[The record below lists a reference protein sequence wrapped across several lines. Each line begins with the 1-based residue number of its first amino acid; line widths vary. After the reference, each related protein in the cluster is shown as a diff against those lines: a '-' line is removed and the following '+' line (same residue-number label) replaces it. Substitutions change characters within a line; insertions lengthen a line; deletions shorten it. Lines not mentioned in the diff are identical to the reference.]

1 MDQLVHIAE
10 AVLPDALRHDGGSLR
25 QRQQCSH
32 QRLHIRGE
40 AGVRHSLELERLKLA
55 GARDTQRVVEFLHL
69 AAGRAQLGGDGL
81 HVLRDNVVQR
91 DVPLRDSGGHHI
103 AAGLDLVGNDGVV
116 AAVHLLDAVDLD
128 DVGTGAVYVCTH
140 HIQEIG
146 QIDNVRLTGHVF
158 KNRRAFGQDS
168 GQHGVHR
175 GTDGDRVKK
184 DVSADQMLRPDV
196 DLAVLHGILCTK
208 GGEGFQVLVN
218 RARAQIAA
226 ARHGDLTGT
235 KAAQQCAEK
244 VVACSHLA

>member
-1 MDQLVHIAE
+1 M
-10 AVLPDALRHDGGSLR
+10 
-25 QRQQCSH
+25 
-32 QRLHIRGE
+32 
-40 AGVRHSLELERLKLA
+40 
-55 GARDTQRVVEFLHL
+55 
-69 AAGRAQLGGDGL
+69 
-81 HVLRDNVVQR
+81 
-91 DVPLRDSGGHHI
+91 
-103 AAGLDLVGNDGVV
+103 
-116 AAVHLLDAVDLD
+116 
-128 DVGTGAVYVCTH
+128 
-140 HIQEIG
+140 
-146 QIDNVRLTGHVF
+146 RLTGHVF

-184 DVSADQMLRPDV
+184 DVPADQMLRPDV

-244 VVACSHLA
+244 VVACAHLA

>member
-1 MDQLVHIAE
+1 M
-10 AVLPDALRHDGGSLR
+10 
-25 QRQQCSH
+25 
-32 QRLHIRGE
+32 
-40 AGVRHSLELERLKLA
+40 
-55 GARDTQRVVEFLHL
+55 
-69 AAGRAQLGGDGL
+69 
-81 HVLRDNVVQR
+81 
-91 DVPLRDSGGHHI
+91 
-103 AAGLDLVGNDGVV
+103 
-116 AAVHLLDAVDLD
+116 HLLDAVDLD
-128 DVGTGAVYVCTH
+128 DVGTGAVHVCTH

-184 DVSADQMLRPDV
+184 DVPADQMLRPDV

-244 VVACSHLA
+244 VVACAHLA